1 MKCYSRGEEIAN
13 SVTHGIGAL
22 FGIVALTMM
31 VIFAALY
38 GNAWQVVSVAIY
50 GGTLVLLFTMSTLYH
65 AFTNEKVKK
74 VFKIFD
80 HASIYLLIAGTYTP
94 YTLVILREGS
104 SIGWTLFGIVWGIA
118 VLGIV
123 FGTVFIGKFRL
134 LKVLTYLIM
143 GWAIVFA
150 MPELI
155 SRMNLLG
162 AIKGIY
168 WLAAGGLSYSVG
180 AIFYIIKVKYFHS
193 IWHLFVLLGSVCH
206 FISIMFYVI

>member
-31 VIFAALY
+31 VIFAALF

-155 SRMNLLG
+155 NRMNLLG
-162 AIKGIY
+162 AMKGIY